1 MRVHN
6 LDNGALLSFP
16 VGFILLGG
24 LCQRLFD
31 KMEKQHGLAELMLL
45 DTTSY
50 VKFVRKIWS
59 FHATVCHLIIPI
71 PATDLHPL

>member
-24 LCQRLFD
+24 FVGGCFD

-50 VKFVRKIWS
+50 VKFVR
-59 FHATVCHLIIPI
+59 ATVCHSIIPI